1 MKRMKFSHLNTQERD
16 KSKNREETI
25 EDSKQVQPVQSA
37 PDFSDEVPTSQK
49 GQESIAS
56 PESDIQTTNR
66 IIGRRRW
73 WALGAV
79 LLTIFFASLD
89 QTVVATAMPVI
100 VGDLKGLNI
109 YAWVFTAYMITSAVT
124 VPIYG
129 KLSDV
134 YGRKPFYVFGL
145 SLFILGSALSGQAH
159 SMLELIIFRGLQG
172 FGAGAMLSM
181 PRATIGDIFNPRERG
196 RWMGVISTTFGLAS
210 IIGPFLGGWITDNF
224 GWPWIFYIN
233 LPVAGL
239 ALAGTLYALPRVRAE
254 KQVHIDWTGSAL
266 LVLGLVPLL
275 LGFTWAGS
283 QYPWGSP
290 VIIGLFVFSILTLG
304 IFVWA
309 ERRAVE
315 PIIPVDFFK
324 VRIFS
329 TSNLIGFLM
338 SVSMFGTLLFLPLY
352 IQGVLELSA
361 QNSGAILTPMMI
373 SFVIAALIAGQV
385 VTLTG
390 KYKFVSILAGIVMV
404 VGLFL
409 FSRLTADTAYTIVIV
424 DMLVL
429 GLGLGGLLPI
439 LNVVV
444 QNAFPYHVMGIV
456 NAAQQFVRSLGAV
469 IAAPILGTVL
479 ANVFGAQM
487 RLNLSQT
494 LKQAISQ
501 LPAAEQMILT
511 DPQSLTNAETQG
523 AIQSAFN
530 SFGATGSQLYHQFIS
545 TLHQSLTTGIR
556 QLFFIALIFGL
567 AALLVTFFLPEID
580 LKRDEFYREDE
591 NY

>member
-1 MKRMKFSHLNTQERD
+1 MKLSHLHTEERD
-16 KSKNREETI
+16 KNQIQDGTTGDRSE
-25 EDSKQVQPVQSA
+25 VQLVQSE
-37 PDFSDEVPTSQK
+37 PSFSDDVSVSKK
-49 GQESIAS
+49 GQESAGS
-56 PESDIQTTNR
+56 PEDGIQTTNR
-66 IIGRRRW
+66 ITGRQRW

-100 VGDLKGLNI
+100 VGDLQGLNI

-145 SLFILGSALSGQAH
+145 SIFIVGSVLSGQAH

-172 FGAGAMLSM
+172 IGAGAMLSM

-196 RWMGVISTTFGLAS
+196 RWLGVISTTFGLAS
-210 IIGPFLGGWITDNF
+210 IIGPFLGGWITDHF

-239 ALAGTLYALPRVRAE
+239 ALAGTLYALPRVRSE
-254 KQVHIDWTGSAL
+254 KQVHVDWIGTAL
-266 LVLGLVPLL
+266 LVLGLVPML

-290 VIIGLFVFSILTLG
+290 VIIGLFIFSVITLA
-304 IFVWA
+304 IFIWA
-309 ERRAVE
+309 ERRAQE

-373 SFVIAALIAGQV
+373 SFVIAALIAGQA

-390 KYKFVSILAGIVMV
+390 KYKSISILAGIVMV
-404 VGLFL
+404 AGLFL
-409 FSRLTADTAYTIVIV
+409 FSRLKADTAYTMVIV

-429 GLGLGGLLPI
+429 GLGLGALLPI
-439 LNVVV
+439 LNIVV
-444 QNAFPYHVMGIV
+444 QNAFPYQVMGIV

-479 ANVFGAQM
+479 ANVFATQM
-487 RLNLSQT
+487 RVNLSQT

-501 LPAAEQMILT
+501 LPAAEQMILS
-511 DPQSLTNAETQG
+511 DPQSLTNAETQA

-530 SFGATGSQLYHQFIS
+530 SFGTTGSQLYHQFIS
-545 TLHQSLTTGIR
+545 TLHQSLTAGIQ

-567 AALLVTFFLPEID
+567 AALLVTFFLPEIE
-580 LKRDEFYREDE
+580 LKRDEFYQEDRDH
-591 NY
+591 